1 MDFKKFF
8 KDEAYG
14 WMYKT
19 LALGLAA
26 VIIFTAG
33 VYSTSLFTASTKT
46 VTVQNQNVQS
56 NASPSDSSAGTEQ
69 KTPQSSSSSLS
80 SSNTESTITEDTKSE
95 MSTAEIIALFN
106 ESANKI
112 KTDATKV
119 TKNYEDRTHMEEY
132 LVLPKAL
139 TSIAADLMNDAFKD
153 DTVPVDYTT
162 KEDIIANF
170 QVPGQTWVS
179 QLTEADVEEAKC
191 VDNGTEYELYIKA
204 LPSINPEPGNGV
216 AKAFDTI
223 TSSEIMEK
231 APSMVK
237 DFTTEY
243 FDCIIR
249 CKINKDTKQIT
260 WINYSSPLI
269 LKLKVEFFGTLDAQV
284 GLKFEKDYTIT
295 Y

>member
-8 KDEAYG
+8 KDEAYS
-14 WMYKT
+14 WMYKA
-19 LALGLAA
+19 LAFGLAA
-26 VIIFTAG
+26 AMLFTAG
-33 VYSTSLFTASTKT
+33 VYSSSLLTPRTTVAVST
-46 VTVQNQNVQS
+46 QS
-56 NASPSDSSAGTEQ
+56 AQSGSSAGTSDSTAQ
-69 KTPQSSSSSLS
+69 KAPQSSSSSLS

-95 MSTAEIIALFN
+95 MSTAEILALFN

-132 LVLPKAL
+132 LVLPELL
-139 TSIAADLMNDAFKD
+139 TNIAADLMNDAFKD
-153 DTVPVDYTT
+153 DTDPVDYTT

-170 QVPGQTWVS
+170 QVPGETWVS
-179 QLTEADVEEAKC
+179 QLTEAEVEEAKC

-204 LPSINPEPGNGV
+204 LPSSNPEPGAGV

-223 TSSEIMEK
+223 TSSEVMEK
-231 APSMVK
+231 APPMVK
-237 DFTTEY
+237 DFSTEY

-249 CKINKDTKQIT
+249 CKINKETKQIT

-269 LKLKVEFFGTLDAQV
+269 LKLKVEFFGTLDAQL
-284 GLKFEKDYTIT
+284 GMKFEKDYTIT